1 MQVFPIINK
10 DRIMIN
16 VDVNAK
22 NWLTKEYVIKDLF
35 GIQVIM
41 NVNAINHVM
50 LENIYIRKI
59 VSVRKRLID
68 KLVEECSENIDEI
81 EMVYNYTLNDNKNLN
96 ESCEYSFCTVYIIL
110 FIIAFLIIIGIS
122 SAFVHFHW

>member
-1 MQVFPIINK
+1 M
-10 DRIMIN
+10 
-16 VDVNAK
+16 
-22 NWLTKEYVIKDLF
+22 IKDLF

-96 ESCEYSFCTVYIIL
+96 EFCKYSFCTVYIIL